1 MTKMLI
7 DRWDVTGKNSYPDD
21 YKLFNGLQ
29 NVTWDGADYF
39 YTDYSGDLPLE
50 TGDTAA
56 YEASPVSSTGIRKIT
71 VGSFRRRIPF
81 EARVAIEESTDT
93 IVKVMDKDLMAS
105 TFVDLDFP
113 EVILGVN
120 HLVDLGI
127 LTDTEAAAVLADGS
141 KEEEYKGA

>member
-1 MTKMLI
+1 MSKMLI
-7 DRWDVTGKNSYPDD
+7 DRWAVQGKSSYPDNHE
-21 YKLFNGLQ
+21 LFQGLEPVVW
-29 NVTWDGADYF
+29 NDNEYF
-39 YTDYSGDLPLE
+39 YTDYEGDLPLE

-56 YEASPVSSTGIRKIT
+56 YEASLVATTGIRKIT

-93 IVKVMDKDLMAS
+93 MVKVMDKDLMS
-105 TFVDLDFP
+105 SSFVDLDFP

-127 LTDTEAAAVLADGS
+127 LTDTEAADLLADGS
-141 KEEEYKGA
+141 KEEEYKGV